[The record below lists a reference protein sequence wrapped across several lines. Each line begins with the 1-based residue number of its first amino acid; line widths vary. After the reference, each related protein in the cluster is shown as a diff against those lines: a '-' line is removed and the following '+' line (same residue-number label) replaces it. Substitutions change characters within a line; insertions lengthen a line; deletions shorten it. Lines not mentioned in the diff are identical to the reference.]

1 MAKKFIEPNLLK
13 VPMDNWPTKCSPRVN
28 ILSNPSIIDAF
39 LKTSKAIKDSGVP
52 REEIF
57 LNTKIYNSC
66 YSPKL
71 VKLQLEKSL
80 EGKFILSIL

>member
-1 MAKKFIEPNLLK
+1 MKN
-13 VPMDNWPTKCSPRVN
+13 
-28 ILSNPSIIDAF
+28 SIF
-39 LKTSKAIKDSGVP
+39 FENEKAIKDSGVP

-80 EGKFILSIL
+80 ESK